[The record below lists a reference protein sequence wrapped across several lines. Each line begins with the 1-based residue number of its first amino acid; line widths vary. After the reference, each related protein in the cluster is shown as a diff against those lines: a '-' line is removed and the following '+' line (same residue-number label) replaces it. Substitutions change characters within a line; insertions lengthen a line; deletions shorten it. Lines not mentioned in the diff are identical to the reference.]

1 MADLIQTSRCIPCPI
16 CADIAGKCRI
26 DEYKYIAL
34 CSLRLDAKVGDLI
47 KTWLCKRVDSESS
60 QWKDQRVALEAPCQK
75 VEVRLFGA
83 NGQPLDLSAF
93 TARILDD
100 IVEKQGGKL

>member
-26 DEYKYIAL
+26 DEYGYIAF

-60 QWKDQRVALEAPCQK
+60 QWKDQRVALETPCQ
-75 VEVRLFGA
+75 EGEIRFFDA
-83 NGQPLDLSAF
+83 NGQPLELSTIA
-93 TARILDD
+93 ARIIDD
-100 IVEKQGGKL
+100 IVKKQGGKL